1 MKHIE
6 GQGMILWAD
15 LEVWSD
21 AKNHLF
27 LNMVM
32 LHIKL
37 KGMKHTITC

>member
-6 GQGMILWAD
+6 GQGMIPWAD
-15 LEVWSD
+15 LGVWSD

-27 LNMVM
+27 LNKVM

-37 KGMKHTITC
+37 KGMKPTITC